1 MDIEE
6 TKKVMK
12 TKRTRCPSV
21 YNLFVKDAILA
32 LKDSNLLP
40 KQKLARASELWR
52 AHKEKPVV
60 EEVDVRPAKLDP
72 EVEEPVVVVRKKKTS
87 SRKNKVVCCPNA

>member
-12 TKRTRCPSV
+12 TKRTRIPST
-21 YNLFVKDAILA
+21 YNLFVKEAILA
-32 LKDSNLLP
+32 LRDSTLLP

-60 EEVDVRPAKLDP
+60 EEVRPAKLDP
-72 EVEEPVVVVRKKKTS
+72 EVEEPVVVVLKKKTS
-87 SRKNKVVCCPNA
+87 SRKKKVCCPEE